1 MSIIKPLTSAEYDE
15 YLDLSANLM
24 YFNTNTIN
32 PDTGKFYTKGEIQVK
47 TNRFAELD
55 KRLNDKESGGVE
67 SGLNEIHGIGLPT
80 FVDKLDNELDYSES
94 HLNPNTTPDININQS
109 SSNLQQQ
116 VSSAD
121 MVTYI
126 EDYATIVEIVK
137 ASTASKKNWIY
148 YVYVGTTA
156 FDSKN
161 IATYNANDWSLL
173 KHETA
178 TYQSDTPIEGEVYTT
193 NGTSYI
199 CEKNPVTGSLRLRK
213 RLGYAT
219 DELGYDPNL
228 QNSVGGTVDIDG
240 TTYSIVAKYGESG
253 YNAAPGKEII
263 DGQRVDLDPYGWAT
277 YTFYVVEIPKN
288 EVYIPPTIEDQPTYT
303 PPVYVPPVPDKI
315 YASSAPTL
323 LISESIESLSKYV
336 YHFGI
341 DSLAIYD
348 ISANQNCVFVSEDIE
363 LDNIDNNA
371 YIQLIVE
378 DHCPNNT
385 SIEYYIIDND
395 HTTPIL
401 PFSTITV
408 ENEKLF
414 ADLPTRFDM
423 ADNNYVIRKNGVVE
437 NISLADISFNKQS
450 DIYTISYSPIINYNY
465 YPQSKTIKIKAI
477 LRQYLEDS
485 TTPSIN
491 SIKIKKYGGGILWI
505 DSSHL

>member
-1 MSIIKPLTSAEYDE
+1 MSKVNEIILTEAEKTPLSSAEYDE

-24 YFNTNTIN
+24 YFNTSTIN
-32 PDTGKFYTKGEIQVK
+32 PDTGKFYTKSEIQIK
-47 TNRFAELD
+47 TDRFGRLD
-55 KRLNDKESGGVE
+55 KRIQQYGVE
-67 SGLNEIHGIGLPT
+67 SDLNEIHGVGLPT

-109 SSNLQQQ
+109 SSNNQQQ

-121 MVTYI
+121 MITYI

-148 YVYVGTTA
+148 YVYVGTTT

-161 IATYNANDWSLL
+161 IAAYNANDWSLL

-178 TYQSDTPIEGEVYTT
+178 TYQSDTPVEGEVYTT

-199 CEKNPVTGSLRLRK
+199 CEKNPATGSLRLRK

-228 QNSVGGTVDIDG
+228 QNSVGGTVDING
-240 TTYSIVAKYGESG
+240 ITYTIVSKSGETG
-253 YNAAPGKEII
+253 YVSAPS
-263 DGQRVDLDPYGWAT
+263 DHSDPYGWAT

-288 EVYIPPTIEDQPTYT
+288 EVYIPPIIEDQPTYT

-323 LISESIESLSKYV
+323 SISESIESLSKYV

-341 DSLAIYD
+341 DSLAAYD
-348 ISANQNCVFVSEDIE
+348 ISANQNCVFVSDDIE

-378 DHCPNNT
+378 DHCPDNT

-401 PFSTITV
+401 PFSAITI

-414 ADLPTRFDM
+414 ADLPTRFDI
-423 ADNNYVIRKNGVVE
+423 ADNNYVIRKNGAVE
-437 NISLADISFNKQS
+437 NIGLADINFNKQS
-450 DIYTISYSPIINYNY
+450 DIYTISYSPVINYNY

-485 TTPSIN
+485 ATPSIS